1 VKQSLKQKQ
10 KLSLNITANLGNQ
23 IKLLSLSGFEISSK
37 LNELIENY
45 ILEDDKQIKY
55 FKDEFLID
63 QYKNTLYSND
73 GFENRF
79 SLDINETELKQK
91 LFDQL
96 SIESLNQIE
105 NLIGEFLIDSI
116 EDNGRLDPE
125 LDYEDIKR
133 IVLEDFHTHI
143 EDHDIDAVL
152 SIIQNLD
159 PPGCAFRS
167 IDESLSIQIE
177 NLNLEAKEK
186 LELKEK
192 IQDLVS
198 NKISLQDLP
207 GHFKEVLLKLSL
219 NLGGSFGQSSKNYI
233 RPDLIA
239 IRDKNLWHVSLND
252 DFMSQD
258 LLEKIKD
265 KVESSNKDD
274 GSSISFLIGLER
286 RQQTLFMVAKFLVET
301 QENFLNNL
309 AEKRALSNKQVA
321 NYLKISESTISR
333 IVRNKYIQLPDKIIP
348 LKDLLEKRL
357 NKPERG
363 KDVTLSDL
371 KFLIEKLVSMEDK
384 LNPLS
389 DESLKFQLKNEF
401 EILLSRRTIA
411 KYRQELKIPPSRLRI
426 KK

>member
-10 KLSLNITANLGNQ
+10 KLSLNITAKLGNQ

-207 GHFKEVLLKLSL
+207 DHFKEVLLKLSL

>member
-1 VKQSLKQKQ
+1 MKQSLKQKQ

-45 ILEDDKQIKY
+45 LLEDDKQIKY

-73 GFENRF
+73 GIENRF
-79 SLDINETELKQK
+79 NLDINQTELKQK

-96 SIESLNQIE
+96 AIESLNQIE
-105 NLIGEFLIDSI
+105 NLIGEFLIDSV

-125 LDYEDIKR
+125 LDYEDIKK

-152 SIIQNLD
+152 SIIQNFD

-167 IDESLSIQIE
+167 IDESLSIQIN
-177 NLNLEAKEK
+177 NLDLEAKKK
-186 LELKEK
+186 LELKER

-198 NKISLQDLP
+198 KKISLQDLP
-207 GHFKEVLLKLSL
+207 DHLKEVLLKLSL

-252 DFMSQD
+252 DFMSRD
-258 LLEKIKD
+258 LIEKIKD

-286 RQQTLFMVAKFLVET
+286 RQQTLFIVAKFLVET
-301 QENFLNNL
+301 QEKFLNKK
-309 AEKRALSNKQVA
+309 AKKRALSNKQVA

-333 IVRNKYIQLPDKIIP
+333 IVRNKYIQFPDKIIP

-357 NKPERG
+357 NKPDRG
-363 KDVTLSDL
+363 KDITLSDL
-371 KFLIEKLVSMEDK
+371 RFLIEKLVSMEDK

-389 DESLKFQLKNEF
+389 DENLKFQLENEF
-401 EILLSRRTIA
+401 DILLSRRTIA

>member
-1 VKQSLKQKQ
+1 MKQSLKQKQ
-10 KLSLNITANLGNQ
+10 KLSLNITAKLGNQ

-207 GHFKEVLLKLSL
+207 DHFKEVLLKLSL

>member
-37 LNELIENY
+37 LNDLIENY

-207 GHFKEVLLKLSL
+207 DHFKEVLLKLSL

>member
-1 VKQSLKQKQ
+1 MKQSLKQKQ

-45 ILEDDKQIKY
+45 LLEDDKQIKY

-73 GFENRF
+73 GIENRF
-79 SLDINETELKQK
+79 NLDINQTELKQK

-96 SIESLNQIE
+96 AIESLNQIE
-105 NLIGEFLIDSI
+105 NLIGEFLIDSV

-125 LDYEDIKR
+125 LDYEDIKK

-143 EDHDIDAVL
+143 EDRDIDAVL
-152 SIIQNLD
+152 SIIQNFD

-167 IDESLSIQIE
+167 IDESLSIQID
-177 NLNLEAKEK
+177 NLDLEAKEK
-186 LELKEK
+186 LELKER

-207 GHFKEVLLKLSL
+207 DHLKEVLLKLSL

-239 IRDKNLWHVSLND
+239 IKDKNLWHVSLND
-252 DFMSQD
+252 DFMSRD
-258 LLEKIKD
+258 LIEKIKD

-286 RQQTLFMVAKFLVET
+286 RQQTLFIVAKFLVET
-301 QENFLNNL
+301 QEKFLNKK
-309 AEKRALSNKQVA
+309 AKKRALSNKQVA

-333 IVRNKYIQLPDKIIP
+333 IVRNKYIQFPDKIIP

-357 NKPERG
+357 NKPDRG
-363 KDVTLSDL
+363 KDITLSDL
-371 KFLIEKLVSMEDK
+371 RFLIEKLVSMEDK

-389 DESLKFQLKNEF
+389 DENLKFQLENEF
-401 EILLSRRTIA
+401 DILLSRRTIA

>member
-1 VKQSLKQKQ
+1 MKQSLKQKQ

-45 ILEDDKQIKY
+45 LLEDDKQIKY

-73 GFENRF
+73 GIENRF
-79 SLDINETELKQK
+79 NLDTNQTELKQK

-96 SIESLNQIE
+96 AIESLNQIE
-105 NLIGEFLIDSI
+105 NLIGEFLIDSV

-125 LDYEDIKR
+125 LDYEDIKK

-152 SIIQNLD
+152 SIIQNFD

-167 IDESLSIQIE
+167 IDESLSIQIN
-177 NLNLEAKEK
+177 NLDLEAKEK
-186 LELKEK
+186 LELKER

-207 GHFKEVLLKLSL
+207 DHLKEVLLKLSL

-252 DFMSQD
+252 DFMSRD
-258 LLEKIKD
+258 LIEKIKD

-286 RQQTLFMVAKFLVET
+286 RQQTLFIVAKFLVET
-301 QENFLNNL
+301 QEKFLNKK
-309 AEKRALSNKQVA
+309 AKKRALSNKQVA

-333 IVRNKYIQLPDKIIP
+333 IVRNKYIQFPDKIIP

-357 NKPERG
+357 NKPDRG
-363 KDVTLSDL
+363 KDITLSDL
-371 KFLIEKLVSMEDK
+371 RFLIEKLVSMEDK

-389 DESLKFQLKNEF
+389 DENLKFQLENEF
-401 EILLSRRTIA
+401 DILLSRRTIA

>member
-1 VKQSLKQKQ
+1 MKQSLKQKQ

-45 ILEDDKQIKY
+45 LLEDDKQIKY

-73 GFENRF
+73 GIENRF
-79 SLDINETELKQK
+79 NLDTNQIELKQK

-96 SIESLNQIE
+96 AIESLNQIE
-105 NLIGEFLIDSI
+105 NLIGEFLIDSV

-125 LDYEDIKR
+125 LDYEDIKK

-143 EDHDIDAVL
+143 EDHDIDSVL
-152 SIIQNLD
+152 SIIQNFD

-167 IDESLSIQIE
+167 IDESLSIQIN
-177 NLNLEAKEK
+177 NLDLEAKEK
-186 LELKEK
+186 LELKER

-198 NKISLQDLP
+198 NKISLQNLP
-207 GHFKEVLLKLSL
+207 DHLKEVLLKLSL

-233 RPDLIA
+233 RPDLMA

-252 DFMSQD
+252 DFMSGD
-258 LLEKIKD
+258 LIEKIKD

-286 RQQTLFMVAKFLVET
+286 RQQTLFIVAKFLVET
-301 QENFLNNL
+301 QEKFLNKK
-309 AEKRALSNKQVA
+309 AKKRALSNKQVA

-333 IVRNKYIQLPDKIIP
+333 IVRNKYIQFPDKIIP

-357 NKPERG
+357 NKPDRG
-363 KDVTLSDL
+363 KDITLSDL
-371 KFLIEKLVSMEDK
+371 RFLIEKLVSMEDK

-389 DESLKFQLKNEF
+389 DENLKFQLENEF
-401 EILLSRRTIA
+401 DILLSRRTIA

>member
-1 VKQSLKQKQ
+1 MKQSLKQKQ
-10 KLSLNITANLGNQ
+10 KLSLNITTNLGNQ

-45 ILEDDKQIKY
+45 LLEDDKQIKY

-73 GFENRF
+73 GIENRF
-79 SLDINETELKQK
+79 NLDTNQTELKQK

-96 SIESLNQIE
+96 AIESLNQIE
-105 NLIGEFLIDSI
+105 NLIGEFLIDSV

-125 LDYEDIKR
+125 LNYEDIKK

-143 EDHDIDAVL
+143 EDHEIDAVL
-152 SIIQNLD
+152 SIIQNFD

-167 IDESLSIQIE
+167 IDESLSIQIN
-177 NLNLEAKEK
+177 NLDLEAKEK
-186 LELKEK
+186 LELKER

-207 GHFKEVLLKLSL
+207 DHLKEVLLKLSL

-252 DFMSQD
+252 DFMSRD
-258 LLEKIKD
+258 LIEKIKD

-286 RQQTLFMVAKFLVET
+286 RQQTLFIVAKFLVET
-301 QENFLNNL
+301 QEKFLNKK
-309 AEKRALSNKQVA
+309 AKKRALSNKQVA

-333 IVRNKYIQLPDKIIP
+333 IVRNKYIQFPDKIIP

-357 NKPERG
+357 NKPDRG
-363 KDVTLSDL
+363 KDITLSDL
-371 KFLIEKLVSMEDK
+371 RFLIEKLVSMEDK

-389 DESLKFQLKNEF
+389 DENLKFQLENEF
-401 EILLSRRTIA
+401 DILLSRRTIA

>member
-1 VKQSLKQKQ
+1 MKQSLKQKQ
-10 KLSLNITANLGNQ
+10 KLSLNITTNLGNQ

-45 ILEDDKQIKY
+45 LLEDDKQIKY

-73 GFENRF
+73 GIENRF
-79 SLDINETELKQK
+79 NLDTNQTELKQK

-96 SIESLNQIE
+96 AIESLNQIE
-105 NLIGEFLIDSI
+105 NLIGEFLIDSV

-125 LDYEDIKR
+125 LNYEDIKK

-143 EDHDIDAVL
+143 EDHEIDAVL
-152 SIIQNLD
+152 SIIQNFD

-167 IDESLSIQIE
+167 IDESLSIQIN
-177 NLNLEAKEK
+177 NLDLEAKEK
-186 LELKEK
+186 LELKER

-207 GHFKEVLLKLSL
+207 DHLKEVLLKLSL

-233 RPDLIA
+233 RPDLMA

-252 DFMSQD
+252 DFMSRD
-258 LLEKIKD
+258 LIEKIKD

-286 RQQTLFMVAKFLVET
+286 RQQTLFIVAKFLVET
-301 QENFLNNL
+301 QEKFLNKK
-309 AEKRALSNKQVA
+309 AKKRALSNKQVA

-333 IVRNKYIQLPDKIIP
+333 IVRNKYIQFPDKIIP

-357 NKPERG
+357 NKPDRG
-363 KDVTLSDL
+363 KDITLSDL
-371 KFLIEKLVSMEDK
+371 RFLIEKLVSMEDK

-389 DESLKFQLKNEF
+389 DENLKFQLENEF
-401 EILLSRRTIA
+401 DILLSRRTIA

>member
-10 KLSLNITANLGNQ
+10 KLSLNITTNLGNQ

-45 ILEDDKQIKY
+45 LLEDDKQIKY

-79 SLDINETELKQK
+79 SLDINQTELKQK

-96 SIESLNQIE
+96 AIESLNQID

-133 IVLEDFHTHI
+133 IVLEDFHTDI
-143 EDHDIDAVL
+143 EDRDIDKVL

-167 IDESLSIQIE
+167 IDESLSIQID
-177 NLNLEAKEK
+177 NLNLEVKER

-198 NKISLQDLP
+198 NKISLQELP
-207 GHFKEVLLKLSL
+207 NHFKEVLLKLSL
-219 NLGGSFGQSSKNYI
+219 NLGGSFGQSSENYI

-301 QENFLNNL
+301 QENFLNNK

-333 IVRNKYIQLPDKIIP
+333 IVRNKYIQFPDKIIP

>member
-1 VKQSLKQKQ
+1 MKQSLKQKQ
-10 KLSLNITANLGNQ
+10 KLTLNITTNLGNQ

-45 ILEDDKQIKY
+45 LLEDDKQIKY

-73 GFENRF
+73 GIENRF
-79 SLDINETELKQK
+79 NLDTNQTELKQK

-96 SIESLNQIE
+96 AIESLNQIE
-105 NLIGEFLIDSI
+105 NLIGEFLIDSV

-125 LDYEDIKR
+125 LDYEDIKK

-152 SIIQNLD
+152 SIIQNFD

-167 IDESLSIQIE
+167 IDESLSIQIN
-177 NLNLEAKEK
+177 NLDLEAKEK
-186 LELKEK
+186 LELKER

-198 NKISLQDLP
+198 NKISLQNLP
-207 GHFKEVLLKLSL
+207 DHLKEVLLKLSL

-252 DFMSQD
+252 DFMSRD
-258 LLEKIKD
+258 LIEKIKD

-301 QENFLNNL
+301 QEKFLNKK
-309 AEKRALSNKQVA
+309 AKKRALSNKQVA

-333 IVRNKYIQLPDKIIP
+333 IVRNKYIQFPDKIIP

-357 NKPERG
+357 NKPDRG
-363 KDVTLSDL
+363 KDITLSDL
-371 KFLIEKLVSMEDK
+371 RFLIEKLVSMEDK

-389 DESLKFQLKNEF
+389 DENLKFQLENEF
-401 EILLSRRTIA
+401 DILLSRRTIA

>member
-1 VKQSLKQKQ
+1 MKQSLKQKQ

-207 GHFKEVLLKLSL
+207 DHFKEVLLKLSL

-411 KYRQELKIPPSRLRI
+411 KYRQELKIPASRLRI

>member
-1 VKQSLKQKQ
+1 MKQSLKQKQ

-45 ILEDDKQIKY
+45 LLEDDKQIKY

-73 GFENRF
+73 GIENRF
-79 SLDINETELKQK
+79 NLDTNQTELKQK

-96 SIESLNQIE
+96 AIESLNQIE
-105 NLIGEFLIDSI
+105 NLIGEFLIDSV

-125 LDYEDIKR
+125 LDYEDIKK

-143 EDHDIDAVL
+143 EDRDIDAVL
-152 SIIQNLD
+152 SIIQNFD

-167 IDESLSIQIE
+167 IDESLSIQIN
-177 NLNLEAKEK
+177 NLDLEAKEK
-186 LELKEK
+186 LELKER

-207 GHFKEVLLKLSL
+207 DHLKEVLLKLSL

-252 DFMSQD
+252 DFMSRD
-258 LLEKIKD
+258 LIEKIKD

-286 RQQTLFMVAKFLVET
+286 RQQTLFIVAKFLVET
-301 QENFLNNL
+301 QEKFLNKK
-309 AEKRALSNKQVA
+309 AKKRALSNKQVA

-333 IVRNKYIQLPDKIIP
+333 IVRNKYIQFPDKIIP

-357 NKPERG
+357 NKPDRG
-363 KDVTLSDL
+363 KDITLSDL
-371 KFLIEKLVSMEDK
+371 RFLIEKLVSMEDK

-389 DESLKFQLKNEF
+389 DENLKFQLENEF
-401 EILLSRRTIA
+401 DILLSRRTIA

>member
-1 VKQSLKQKQ
+1 MKQSLKQKQ
-10 KLSLNITANLGNQ
+10 KLSLNITTNLGNQ

-45 ILEDDKQIKY
+45 LLEDDKQIKY

-79 SLDINETELKQK
+79 SLDINQTELKQK

-96 SIESLNQIE
+96 AIESLNQID

-133 IVLEDFHTHI
+133 IVLEDFHTDI
-143 EDHDIDAVL
+143 EDRDIDKVL

-167 IDESLSIQIE
+167 IDESLSIQID
-177 NLNLEAKEK
+177 NLNLEVKER

-198 NKISLQDLP
+198 NKISLQELP
-207 GHFKEVLLKLSL
+207 NHFKEVLLKLSL
-219 NLGGSFGQSSKNYI
+219 NLGGSFGQSSENYI

-301 QENFLNNL
+301 QENFLNNK

-333 IVRNKYIQLPDKIIP
+333 IVRNKYIQFPDKIIP

>member
-1 VKQSLKQKQ
+1 MKQSLKQKQ
-10 KLSLNITANLGNQ
+10 KLSLNITTNLGNQ

-45 ILEDDKQIKY
+45 LLEDDKQIKY

-79 SLDINETELKQK
+79 SLDINQTELKQK

-96 SIESLNQIE
+96 AIESLNQID

-133 IVLEDFHTHI
+133 IVLEDFHTVI
-143 EDHDIDAVL
+143 EDRDIDTVL

-167 IDESLSIQIE
+167 IDESLSIQID
-177 NLNLEAKEK
+177 NLNLEVKER

-198 NKISLQDLP
+198 NKISLQELP
-207 GHFKEVLLKLSL
+207 NHFKEVLLKLSL
-219 NLGGSFGQSSKNYI
+219 NLGGSFGQSSENYI

-286 RQQTLFMVAKFLVET
+286 RQQTLFMVAKFLVEA
-301 QENFLNNL
+301 QENFLNNQ

-333 IVRNKYIQLPDKIIP
+333 IVRNKYIQFPDKIIP

>member
-1 VKQSLKQKQ
+1 MKQSLKQKQ

-192 IQDLVS
+192 IQDLIK
-198 NKISLQDLP
+198 NKI
-207 GHFKEVLLKLSL
+207 
-219 NLGGSFGQSSKNYI
+219 
-233 RPDLIA
+233 
-239 IRDKNLWHVSLND
+239 
-252 DFMSQD
+252 
-258 LLEKIKD
+258 
-265 KVESSNKDD
+265 
-274 GSSISFLIGLER
+274 
-286 RQQTLFMVAKFLVET
+286 
-301 QENFLNNL
+301 
-309 AEKRALSNKQVA
+309 
-321 NYLKISESTISR
+321 
-333 IVRNKYIQLPDKIIP
+333 
-348 LKDLLEKRL
+348 
-357 NKPERG
+357 
-363 KDVTLSDL
+363 
-371 KFLIEKLVSMEDK
+371 
-384 LNPLS
+384 
-389 DESLKFQLKNEF
+389 
-401 EILLSRRTIA
+401 
-411 KYRQELKIPPSRLRI
+411 
-426 KK
+426 

>member
-1 VKQSLKQKQ
+1 MKQSLKQKQ

-207 GHFKEVLLKLSL
+207 DHFKEELLKLSL

-333 IVRNKYIQLPDKIIP
+333 IVRNKYIQFPDKIIP

>member
-1 VKQSLKQKQ
+1 MKQSLKQKQ
-10 KLSLNITANLGNQ
+10 KLSLNITAKLGNQ

-389 DESLKFQLKNEF
+389 DESLKFQLKNEYEKSLNHF
-401 EILLSRRTIA
+401 
-411 KYRQELKIPPSRLRI
+411 
-426 KK
+426 

>member
-1 VKQSLKQKQ
+1 MKQSLKQKQ

-45 ILEDDKQIKY
+45 LLEDDKQIKY

-73 GFENRF
+73 GIENRF
-79 SLDINETELKQK
+79 NLDTNQTELKQK

-96 SIESLNQIE
+96 AIESLNQIE
-105 NLIGEFLIDSI
+105 NLIGEFLIDSV

-125 LDYEDIKR
+125 LDYEDIKK

-152 SIIQNLD
+152 SIIQNFD

-167 IDESLSIQIE
+167 IDESLSIQIN
-177 NLNLEAKEK
+177 NLDLEAKEK
-186 LELKEK
+186 LELKER

-198 NKISLQDLP
+198 NKISLQNLP
-207 GHFKEVLLKLSL
+207 DHLKEVLLKLSL

-233 RPDLIA
+233 RPDLMA

-252 DFMSQD
+252 DFMSRD
-258 LLEKIKD
+258 LIEKIKD

-286 RQQTLFMVAKFLVET
+286 RQQTLFIVAKFLVET
-301 QENFLNNL
+301 QEKFLNKK
-309 AEKRALSNKQVA
+309 AKKRALSNKQVA

-333 IVRNKYIQLPDKIIP
+333 IVRNKYIQFPDKIIP

-357 NKPERG
+357 NKPDRG
-363 KDVTLSDL
+363 KDITLSDL
-371 KFLIEKLVSMEDK
+371 RFLIEKLVSMEDK

-389 DESLKFQLKNEF
+389 DENLKFQLENEF
-401 EILLSRRTIA
+401 DILLSRRTIA

>member
-1 VKQSLKQKQ
+1 MKQSLKQKQ
-10 KLSLNITANLGNQ
+10 KLSLNITTNLGNQ

-45 ILEDDKQIKY
+45 LLEDDKQIKY

-73 GFENRF
+73 GIENRF
-79 SLDINETELKQK
+79 NLDINQTELKQK

-96 SIESLNQIE
+96 AIESLNQIE
-105 NLIGEFLIDSI
+105 NLIGEFLIDSV

-125 LDYEDIKR
+125 LDYEDIKK

-152 SIIQNLD
+152 SIIQNFD

-167 IDESLSIQIE
+167 IDESLSIQIN
-177 NLNLEAKEK
+177 NLDLEAKEK
-186 LELKEK
+186 LELKER

-207 GHFKEVLLKLSL
+207 DHLKEVLLKLSL

-233 RPDLIA
+233 RPDLMA

-252 DFMSQD
+252 DFMSGD
-258 LLEKIKD
+258 LIEKIKD

-286 RQQTLFMVAKFLVET
+286 RQQTLFIVAKFLVET
-301 QENFLNNL
+301 QEKFLNKK
-309 AEKRALSNKQVA
+309 AKKRALSNKQVA

-333 IVRNKYIQLPDKIIP
+333 IVRNKYIQFPDKIIP

-357 NKPERG
+357 NKPDRG
-363 KDVTLSDL
+363 KDITLSDL
-371 KFLIEKLVSMEDK
+371 RFLIEKLVSMEDK

-389 DESLKFQLKNEF
+389 DENLKFQLENEF
-401 EILLSRRTIA
+401 DILLSRRTIA

>member
-1 VKQSLKQKQ
+1 MKQSLKQKQ

-207 GHFKEVLLKLSL
+207 DHFKEVLLKLSL

-258 LLEKIKD
+258 LLKKIKD

-357 NKPERG
+357 NKPDRG

-384 LNPLS
+384 FNPLS
-389 DESLKFQLKNEF
+389 DESLKFQLKREF

>member
-1 VKQSLKQKQ
+1 M
-10 KLSLNITANLGNQ
+10 
-23 IKLLSLSGFEISSK
+23 
-37 LNELIENY
+37 
-45 ILEDDKQIKY
+45 
-55 FKDEFLID
+55 
-63 QYKNTLYSND
+63 
-73 GFENRF
+73 
-79 SLDINETELKQK
+79 
-91 LFDQL
+91 
-96 SIESLNQIE
+96 
-105 NLIGEFLIDSI
+105 
-116 EDNGRLDPE
+116 
-125 LDYEDIKR
+125 
-133 IVLEDFHTHI
+133 
-143 EDHDIDAVL
+143 L

-167 IDESLSIQIE
+167 IDESLSIQIN
-177 NLNLEAKEK
+177 NLNLEGKEK
-186 LELKEK
+186 LKLKEK

-207 GHFKEVLLKLSL
+207 DHFKEVLLKLSL

>member
-1 VKQSLKQKQ
+1 MKQSLKQKQ

-207 GHFKEVLLKLSL
+207 DHFKEVLLKLSL

-258 LLEKIKD
+258 LLKKIKD

-389 DESLKFQLKNEF
+389 DESLKFQLKREF

>member
-1 VKQSLKQKQ
+1 MKQSLKQKQ
-10 KLSLNITANLGNQ
+10 KLSLNITTNLGNQ

-45 ILEDDKQIKY
+45 LLEDDKQIKY

-79 SLDINETELKQK
+79 SLDINQTELKQK

-96 SIESLNQIE
+96 AIESLNQID

-133 IVLEDFHTHI
+133 IVLEDFHTDI

-167 IDESLSIQIE
+167 IDESLSIQID
-177 NLNLEAKEK
+177 NLNLEVKER

-198 NKISLQDLP
+198 NKISLQELP
-207 GHFKEVLLKLSL
+207 NHFKEVLLKLSL
-219 NLGGSFGQSSKNYI
+219 NLGGSFGQSSENYI

-301 QENFLNNL
+301 QENFLNNK

-333 IVRNKYIQLPDKIIP
+333 IVRNKYIQFPDKIIP

>member
-1 VKQSLKQKQ
+1 MKQSLKQKQ

-45 ILEDDKQIKY
+45 LLEDDKQIKY

-73 GFENRF
+73 GIENRF
-79 SLDINETELKQK
+79 NLDTNQTELKQK

-96 SIESLNQIE
+96 AIESLNQIE
-105 NLIGEFLIDSI
+105 NLIGEFLIDSV

-125 LDYEDIKR
+125 LDYEDIKK

-152 SIIQNLD
+152 SIIQNFD

-167 IDESLSIQIE
+167 IDESLSIQIN
-177 NLNLEAKEK
+177 NLDLEAKEK
-186 LELKEK
+186 LELKER

-207 GHFKEVLLKLSL
+207 DHLKEALLKLSL

-252 DFMSQD
+252 DFMSRD
-258 LLEKIKD
+258 LIEKIKD

-286 RQQTLFMVAKFLVET
+286 RQQTLFIVAKFLVET
-301 QENFLNNL
+301 QEKFLNKK
-309 AEKRALSNKQVA
+309 AKKRALSNKQVA

-333 IVRNKYIQLPDKIIP
+333 IVRNKYIQFPDKIIP

-357 NKPERG
+357 NKPDRG
-363 KDVTLSDL
+363 KDITLSDL
-371 KFLIEKLVSMEDK
+371 RFLIEKLVSMEDK

-389 DESLKFQLKNEF
+389 DENLKFQLENEF
-401 EILLSRRTIA
+401 DILLSRRTIA

>member
-1 VKQSLKQKQ
+1 MKQSLKQKQ

-207 GHFKEVLLKLSL
+207 DHFKEELLKLSL

-301 QENFLNNL
+301 QENFLNNQ

>member
-1 VKQSLKQKQ
+1 MKQSLKQKQ

-45 ILEDDKQIKY
+45 LLEDDKQIKY

-73 GFENRF
+73 GIENRF
-79 SLDINETELKQK
+79 NLDINQTELKQK

-96 SIESLNQIE
+96 AIESLNQIE
-105 NLIGEFLIDSI
+105 NLIGEFLIDSV

-125 LDYEDIKR
+125 LDYEDIKK

-152 SIIQNLD
+152 SIIQNFD

-167 IDESLSIQIE
+167 IDESLSIQIN
-177 NLNLEAKEK
+177 NLDLEAKEK
-186 LELKEK
+186 LELKER

-207 GHFKEVLLKLSL
+207 DHLKEVLLKLSL

-252 DFMSQD
+252 DFMSRD
-258 LLEKIKD
+258 LIEKIKD

-286 RQQTLFMVAKFLVET
+286 RQQTLFIVAKFLVET
-301 QENFLNNL
+301 QEKFLNKK
-309 AEKRALSNKQVA
+309 AKKRALSNKQVA

-333 IVRNKYIQLPDKIIP
+333 IVRNKYIQFPDKIIP

-357 NKPERG
+357 NKPDRG
-363 KDVTLSDL
+363 KDITLSDL
-371 KFLIEKLVSMEDK
+371 RFLIEKLVSMEDK

-389 DESLKFQLKNEF
+389 DENLKFQLENEF
-401 EILLSRRTIA
+401 DILLSRRTIA

>member
-1 VKQSLKQKQ
+1 MKQSLRQKQ

-23 IKLLSLSGFEISSK
+23 IRLLSLSGSEISSK

-45 ILEDDKQIKY
+45 KLENDEKIKY

-116 EDNGRLDPE
+116 EGNGRLDPE

-207 GHFKEVLLKLSL
+207 DHFKEVLLKLSL

>member
-1 VKQSLKQKQ
+1 MKQSLKQKQ

-152 SIIQNLD
+152 SIIQNFD

-207 GHFKEVLLKLSL
+207 DHFKEVLLKLSL

>member
-45 ILEDDKQIKY
+45 LLEDDKQIKY

-73 GFENRF
+73 GIENRF
-79 SLDINETELKQK
+79 NLDTNQTELKQK

-96 SIESLNQIE
+96 AIESLNQIE
-105 NLIGEFLIDSI
+105 NLIGEFLIDSV

-125 LDYEDIKR
+125 LDYEDIKK

-143 EDHDIDAVL
+143 VDHDIDAVL
-152 SIIQNLD
+152 SIIQNFD

-167 IDESLSIQIE
+167 IDESLSIQIN
-177 NLNLEAKEK
+177 NLDLEAKEK
-186 LELKEK
+186 LELKER

-198 NKISLQDLP
+198 NKISLQNLP
-207 GHFKEVLLKLSL
+207 DHLKEVLLKLSL

-233 RPDLIA
+233 RPDLMA

-252 DFMSQD
+252 DFMSRD
-258 LLEKIKD
+258 LIEKIKD

-286 RQQTLFMVAKFLVET
+286 RQQTLFIVAKFLVET
-301 QENFLNNL
+301 QEKFLNKK
-309 AEKRALSNKQVA
+309 AKKRALSNKQVA

-333 IVRNKYIQLPDKIIP
+333 IVRNKYIQFPDKIIP

-357 NKPERG
+357 NKPDRG
-363 KDVTLSDL
+363 KDITLSDL
-371 KFLIEKLVSMEDK
+371 RFLIEKLVSMEDK

-389 DESLKFQLKNEF
+389 DENLKFQLENEF
-401 EILLSRRTIA
+401 DILLSRRTIA
-411 KYRQELKIPPSRLRI
+411 KYRQELKIPPSRLRT

>member
-1 VKQSLKQKQ
+1 MKQSLKQKQ

-207 GHFKEVLLKLSL
+207 DHFKEVLLKLSL

-411 KYRQELKIPPSRLRI
+411 KYRQELKIPPSRFRI

>member
-1 VKQSLKQKQ
+1 MKQSLKQKQ

-186 LELKEK
+186 FELKEK

-207 GHFKEVLLKLSL
+207 DHFKEVLLKLSL

>member
-1 VKQSLKQKQ
+1 MKQSLKQKQ
-10 KLSLNITANLGNQ
+10 KLSLNITTNLGNQ

-45 ILEDDKQIKY
+45 LLEDDKQIKY

-79 SLDINETELKQK
+79 SLDTNQTELKQK

-96 SIESLNQIE
+96 AIESLNQID

-125 LDYEDIKR
+125 LDYQDIKR
-133 IVLEDFHTHI
+133 IVLEDFHTDI
-143 EDHDIDAVL
+143 EDRDIDAVL

-167 IDESLSIQIE
+167 IDESLSIQID
-177 NLNLEAKEK
+177 NLNLEVKER

-198 NKISLQDLP
+198 NKISLQELP
-207 GHFKEVLLKLSL
+207 NHFKELLLKLSL
-219 NLGGSFGQSSKNYI
+219 NLGGSFGQSSENYI

-286 RQQTLFMVAKFLVET
+286 RQQTLFMVAKFLVEA
-301 QENFLNNL
+301 QENFLNNQ

-333 IVRNKYIQLPDKIIP
+333 IVRNKYIQFPDKIIP

-401 EILLSRRTIA
+401 EILLSRRTVA

>member
-1 VKQSLKQKQ
+1 MKQSLKQKQ

-389 DESLKFQLKNEF
+389 DESLKFQLKSEF

>member
-1 VKQSLKQKQ
+1 MKQSLKQKQ

-45 ILEDDKQIKY
+45 LLEDDKQIKY

-73 GFENRF
+73 GIENRF
-79 SLDINETELKQK
+79 NLDSNQTELKQK

-96 SIESLNQIE
+96 AIESLNQIE
-105 NLIGEFLIDSI
+105 NLIGEFLIDSV

-125 LDYEDIKR
+125 LDYEDIKK

-152 SIIQNLD
+152 SIIQNFD

-167 IDESLSIQIE
+167 IDESLSIQIN
-177 NLNLEAKEK
+177 NLDLEAKEK
-186 LELKEK
+186 LELKER

-198 NKISLQDLP
+198 NKISLQNLP
-207 GHFKEVLLKLSL
+207 DHLKEVLLKLSL

-233 RPDLIA
+233 RPDLMA

-252 DFMSQD
+252 DFMSRD
-258 LLEKIKD
+258 LIEKIKD

-286 RQQTLFMVAKFLVET
+286 RQQTLFIVAKFLVET
-301 QENFLNNL
+301 QEKFLNKK
-309 AEKRALSNKQVA
+309 AKKRALSNKQVA

-333 IVRNKYIQLPDKIIP
+333 IVRNKYIQFPDKIIP

-357 NKPERG
+357 NKPDRG
-363 KDVTLSDL
+363 KDITLSDL
-371 KFLIEKLVSMEDK
+371 RFLIEKLVSMEDK

-389 DESLKFQLKNEF
+389 DENLKFQLENEF
-401 EILLSRRTIA
+401 DILLSRRTIA

>member
-1 VKQSLKQKQ
+1 MKQSLKQKQ

-45 ILEDDKQIKY
+45 LLEDDKQIKY

-73 GFENRF
+73 GIENRF
-79 SLDINETELKQK
+79 NLDTNQTELKQK

-96 SIESLNQIE
+96 AIESLNQIE
-105 NLIGEFLIDSI
+105 NLIGEFLIDSV

-125 LDYEDIKR
+125 LDYEDIKK

-152 SIIQNLD
+152 SIIQNFD

-167 IDESLSIQIE
+167 IDESLSIQIN
-177 NLNLEAKEK
+177 NLDLEAKEK
-186 LELKEK
+186 LELKER

-207 GHFKEVLLKLSL
+207 DHLKEVLLKLSL

-252 DFMSQD
+252 DFMSRD
-258 LLEKIKD
+258 LIEKIKD

-286 RQQTLFMVAKFLVET
+286 RQQTLFIVAKFLVET
-301 QENFLNNL
+301 QEKFLNKK
-309 AEKRALSNKQVA
+309 AKKRALSNKQVA

-333 IVRNKYIQLPDKIIP
+333 IVRNKYIQFPDKIIP

-357 NKPERG
+357 NKPDRG
-363 KDVTLSDL
+363 KDITLSDL
-371 KFLIEKLVSMEDK
+371 RFLIEKLVSMEDK

-389 DESLKFQLKNEF
+389 DENLKFQLENEF
-401 EILLSRRTIA
+401 DILLSRRTIA
-411 KYRQELKIPPSRLRI
+411 KYRQELKIPPSRLRT

>member
-1 VKQSLKQKQ
+1 MKQSLKQKQ

-198 NKISLQDLP
+198 NKISLQDLSD
-207 GHFKEVLLKLSL
+207 HFKEVLLKLSL

>member
-1 VKQSLKQKQ
+1 MKQSLKQKQ

-45 ILEDDKQIKY
+45 LLEDDKQIKY

-73 GFENRF
+73 GIENRF
-79 SLDINETELKQK
+79 NLDINETELKQK

-96 SIESLNQIE
+96 AIESLNQIE
-105 NLIGEFLIDSI
+105 NLIGEFLIDSV

-125 LDYEDIKR
+125 LDYEDIKK

-152 SIIQNLD
+152 SIIQNFD

-167 IDESLSIQIE
+167 IDESLSIQIN
-177 NLNLEAKEK
+177 NLDLEAKEK
-186 LELKEK
+186 LELKER

-198 NKISLQDLP
+198 NKISLQNLP
-207 GHFKEVLLKLSL
+207 DHLKEVLLKLSL

-252 DFMSQD
+252 DFMSRD
-258 LLEKIKD
+258 LIEKIKD

-286 RQQTLFMVAKFLVET
+286 RQQTLFIVAKFLVET
-301 QENFLNNL
+301 QEKFLNKK
-309 AEKRALSNKQVA
+309 AKKRALSNKQVA

-333 IVRNKYIQLPDKIIP
+333 IVRNKYIQFPDKIIP

-357 NKPERG
+357 NKPDRG
-363 KDVTLSDL
+363 KDITLSDL
-371 KFLIEKLVSMEDK
+371 RFLIEKLVSMEDK

-389 DESLKFQLKNEF
+389 DENLKFQLENEF
-401 EILLSRRTIA
+401 DILLSRRTIA

>member
-1 VKQSLKQKQ
+1 MKQSLKQKQ
-10 KLSLNITANLGNQ
+10 KLSLNITTNLGNQ

-45 ILEDDKQIKY
+45 LLEDDKQIKY

-73 GFENRF
+73 GFENQF
-79 SLDINETELKQK
+79 SLDINQTELKQK

-96 SIESLNQIE
+96 AIESLNQID

-133 IVLEDFHTHI
+133 IVLEDFHTDI
-143 EDHDIDAVL
+143 EDRDIDAVL
-152 SIIQNLD
+152 TIIQNLD

-167 IDESLSIQIE
+167 IDESLSIQID
-177 NLNLEAKEK
+177 NLNLEVKER
-186 LELKEK
+186 LVLKEK

-198 NKISLQDLP
+198 NKISLQELP
-207 GHFKEVLLKLSL
+207 NHFKEVLLKLSL
-219 NLGGSFGQSSKNYI
+219 NLGGSFGQSSENYI

-301 QENFLNNL
+301 QENFLNDK

-333 IVRNKYIQLPDKIIP
+333 IVRNKYIQFPDKIIP

>member
-1 VKQSLKQKQ
+1 MKQSLKQKQ

-45 ILEDDKQIKY
+45 LLEDDKQIKY

-73 GFENRF
+73 GIENRF
-79 SLDINETELKQK
+79 NLDTNQTELKQK

-96 SIESLNQIE
+96 AIESLNQIE
-105 NLIGEFLIDSI
+105 NLIGEFLIDSV

-125 LDYEDIKR
+125 LDYEDIKK

-152 SIIQNLD
+152 SIIQNFD

-167 IDESLSIQIE
+167 IDESLSIQIN
-177 NLNLEAKEK
+177 NLDLEAKEK
-186 LELKEK
+186 LELKER

-198 NKISLQDLP
+198 NKISLQNLP
-207 GHFKEVLLKLSL
+207 DHLKEVLLKLSL

-233 RPDLIA
+233 RPDLMA

-252 DFMSQD
+252 DFMSRD
-258 LLEKIKD
+258 LIEKIKD

-286 RQQTLFMVAKFLVET
+286 RQQTLFIVAKFLVET
-301 QENFLNNL
+301 QEKFLNKK
-309 AEKRALSNKQVA
+309 AKKRALSNKQVA

-333 IVRNKYIQLPDKIIP
+333 IVRNKYIQFPDKIIP
-348 LKDLLEKRL
+348 LKEKKKKRL
-357 NKPERG
+357 NKPDRG
-363 KDVTLSDL
+363 KDITLSDL
-371 KFLIEKLVSMEDK
+371 RFLIEKLVSMEDK

-389 DESLKFQLKNEF
+389 DENLKFQLENEF
-401 EILLSRRTIA
+401 DILLSRRTIA